1 MSKTLTDFLIVTALE
16 EERDA
21 ILNKLPNY
29 KQLPPSEESVRFY
42 YSADISTRF
51 SNGTVDIYTVAVV
64 MLLNMGRVEA
74 AIATGDAIRQWN
86 PRYVIMVGIAGGISE
101 SNVRLGDILVSDQ
114 VVDYELQKITSTG
127 PKVRYSVHRANPRLH
142 GATQS
147 LKIDRWQALIQEQR
161 PSEGQSKRLIGP
173 VATGD
178 KVIAFG
184 DVLNQYRDDW
194 PKLIGVEM
202 EAGGVASA
210 AFQSAS
216 QPGFFMVRGVSDL
229 ADADKD
235 NVSVLNWRAY
245 ACDVAA
251 SYVIALLQN
260 GPVPPS
266 TLQRNQPDIEPKSTS
281 VDVSNVNNAPSI
293 SPQSLP
299 QDVQSS
305 MTQVE
310 DEKIS
315 ANSNQPEQLLRNAF
329 SALGHFVLCGK
340 DLDKYYV
347 NRPNSPLRAMK
358 SSLLNNQRP
367 VKLLFSGYQVR
378 GKRQNSCASKGKLK
392 INSLPFMPV
401 LLNFRATQ

>member
-161 PSEGQSKRLIGP
+161 PSRDSRN
-173 VATGD
+173 
-178 KVIAFG
+178 
-184 DVLNQYRDDW
+184 VL
-194 PKLIGVEM
+194 
-202 EAGGVASA
+202 
-210 AFQSAS
+210 
-216 QPGFFMVRGVSDL
+216 
-229 ADADKD
+229 
-235 NVSVLNWRAY
+235 SV
-245 ACDVAA
+245 
-251 SYVIALLQN
+251 Q
-260 GPVPPS
+260 
-266 TLQRNQPDIEPKSTS
+266 
-281 VDVSNVNNAPSI
+281 
-293 SPQSLP
+293 
-299 QDVQSS
+299 
-305 MTQVE
+305 
-310 DEKIS
+310 
-315 ANSNQPEQLLRNAF
+315 
-329 SALGHFVLCGK
+329 
-340 DLDKYYV
+340 
-347 NRPNSPLRAMK
+347 
-358 SSLLNNQRP
+358 
-367 VKLLFSGYQVR
+367 
-378 GKRQNSCASKGKLK
+378 
-392 INSLPFMPV
+392 
-401 LLNFRATQ
+401 